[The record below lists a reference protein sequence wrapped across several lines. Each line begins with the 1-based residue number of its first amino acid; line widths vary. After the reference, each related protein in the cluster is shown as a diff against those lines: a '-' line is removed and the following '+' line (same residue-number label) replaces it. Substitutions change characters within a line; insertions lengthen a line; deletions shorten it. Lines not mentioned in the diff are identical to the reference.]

1 MSGVIGSFPDGPG
14 AWVRRFSRFRSGL
27 SRTAFSVMGMV
38 GFPLRNDCATAVTFW
53 RTQIAGLLASQVYN
67 QFLQND
73 SRIHHTEFQRV
84 ITRFVQSVCRF
95 ADADAVLD
103 RLFPGF
109 WRIVGENVDCL
120 WQLI

>member
-1 MSGVIGSFPDGPG
+1 
-14 AWVRRFSRFRSGL
+14 
-27 SRTAFSVMGMV
+27 MGMV

-109 WRIVGENVDCL
+109 WRIVGENVDGL
-120 WQLI
+120 WQLWDKPYLQTLHDKAAQTVVVKVSA